1 MPTYQ
6 YKALTRSGQMVK
18 NTVSGISKSEL
29 VNKLK
34 ANDLTPI
41 NIQQAITFMNKDKYR
56 ARKHKTVDSV
66 LKNST
71 ISEGESKLQVI
82 KTSLLGPQKITKRDV
97 MVFTQSFLLL
107 KKAQFNNIHA
117 LNTVIQSTQNP
128 SMKSV
133 LEDILVGVE
142 ARRKYI
148 FYNGIL

>member
-41 NIQQAITFMNKDKYR
+41 NIQQAITF
-56 ARKHKTVDSV
+56 
-66 LKNST
+66 
-71 ISEGESKLQVI
+71 
-82 KTSLLGPQKITKRDV
+82 
-97 MVFTQSFLLL
+97 TQSFLLL

-117 LNTVIQSTQNP
+117 LNTVIQSTENP

-133 LEDILVGVE
+133 LEDILIGVE
-142 ARRKYI
+142 ARRKYVL
-148 FYNGIL
+148 YNGIL

>member
-6 YKALTRSGQMVK
+6 YKAITPSGQIVK
-18 NTVSGISKSEL
+18 NTVSGISKTEL

-34 ANDLTPI
+34 ANNLTPV
-41 NIQQAITFMNKDKYR
+41 NIEQAITFINKDKYR
-56 ARKHKTVDSV
+56 ARKHKTAESI
-66 LKNST
+66 LKSST
-71 ISEGESKLQVI
+71 ISDGESKWEAI
-82 KTSLLGPQKITKRDV
+82 KTSILGPQRITKRDV

-107 KKAQFNNIHA
+107 KKAEFNNIHA
-117 LNTVIQSTQNP
+117 LNTVIQSTENP